1 MQPKE
6 TDMISSV
13 VQHGNQ
19 FWVYDEH
26 ARRIGTICQGEELV
40 GFNATTVSVRHGNQ
54 IWLFNEKGHRTGTIM
69 AR

>member
-1 MQPKE
+1 
-6 TDMISSV
+6 MIY
-13 VQHGNQ
+13 
-19 FWVYDEH
+19 W
-26 ARRIGTICQGEELV
+26 AKELV